1 MKKPYLFV
9 LLTLFIYSA
18 ASPAYGSASGSDSL
32 RLQLLEG
39 KLIAAAQT
47 DSAFYREVD
56 LSIGKISLPEM
67 LRNIAK
73 VSGVN
78 LTVKGAENIMV
89 SVNFSRAKV
98 VDLLYY
104 LCKEYDLET
113 DVVGNIVSIYP
124 RRLPPPPPREIRVS
138 YDSLE
143 NRLGF
148 DLLADNLHE
157 VVKEIMKLSRH
168 NLIVPQALYRQHVSG
183 YVEQMPFDQAI
194 EVLAGVNG
202 LVADKNRHGI
212 WMISADPGSVDGSP
226 GTGRGMLAR
235 QSRFW
240 DDELSID
247 SLSGLITARLARA
260 KVHDVIVDLC
270 ERQRLNYFFLSQIG
284 HETGVFV
291 RDIDFGTLLNVLLAG
306 TTSSYYID
314 NGIYIFGDA
323 GQGSSC
329 MTSVQIVHM
338 TSRSV
343 NKVE

>member
-194 EVLAGVNG
+194 EVLA
-202 LVADKNRHGI
+202 
-212 WMISADPGSVDGSP
+212 
-226 GTGRGMLAR
+226 
-235 QSRFW
+235 
-240 DDELSID
+240 
-247 SLSGLITARLARA
+247 
-260 KVHDVIVDLC
+260 
-270 ERQRLNYFFLSQIG
+270 
-284 HETGVFV
+284 
-291 RDIDFGTLLNVLLAG
+291 
-306 TTSSYYID
+306 
-314 NGIYIFGDA
+314 
-323 GQGSSC
+323 
-329 MTSVQIVHM
+329 
-338 TSRSV
+338 
-343 NKVE
+343 